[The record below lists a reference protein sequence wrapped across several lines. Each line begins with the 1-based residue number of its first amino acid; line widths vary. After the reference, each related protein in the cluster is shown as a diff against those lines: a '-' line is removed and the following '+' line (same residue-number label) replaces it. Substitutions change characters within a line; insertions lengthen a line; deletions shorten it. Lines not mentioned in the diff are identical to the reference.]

1 MRRSVRIG
9 LAVLPAML
17 LVVVLAIASLLAS
30 ETGSRWLLG
39 WVPGLQVEGF
49 DGRLGG
55 RWQAQSLQ
63 WQHGGQ
69 QVRVQAP
76 RLQWSPSCLLR
87 LRLCIDELSA
97 ARVELVFPPSTE
109 PASDEPFELPDIR
122 LPVAIQL
129 SRVDIGPLNLNGD
142 ELLRSVYLEADW
154 REPGVQIAALRV
166 IREGLQAEL
175 SGTLHPQGDWPLALT
190 GQASLPA
197 PDARPWQVTFDVSG
211 SVREDLVL
219 ALSSEGYLA
228 AELNGSLQPLH
239 EHLPGSF
246 RLQVRDFKASPELPD
261 TLRLDEL
268 ELTARGDLQDG
279 YIVLG
284 TGRLPGKGGVVRLA
298 LETRV
303 TAQGA
308 QLQVLELDA
317 GEKQRLALEGDFGWA
332 EGLQANASLH
342 WNEFPWQ
349 RLYPLEQAPP
359 VTLRR
364 LQAQVQYD
372 DGRYL
377 GNLDASLGGPAG
389 DFTLV
394 SPFSG
399 TLQEIHLPQL
409 ELVAGQG
416 RVAGSLSAGFADAID
431 WTADLA
437 LSDFDPAY
445 WLAEL
450 PGKLAGT
457 LRSQGGLRD
466 GVLRADAELDLQG
479 ELRRRPARL
488 ALLASGAGEQWTVQQ
503 LQIRLGDNSVQGS
516 GRWAERLAGQLDL
529 DLRNLGQLWP
539 GLAGQLSGALK
550 LAGSARSPEGELS
563 LGGQRLAFEDNK
575 VGQLQLDALLGAGER
590 ARLGIKADGIRVGE
604 TELGQATLNASGTR
618 QRHEAAL
625 ALQGPLLKLALGL
638 DGGLRGDDW
647 HGQLTRLDLDAQRQ
661 RWSLQAPAALSR
673 LGNGRIELG
682 AHCWVSGPAS
692 LCAEKQRLMPEPQ
705 IRYRLR
711 DFQLASLQP
720 YLPDDIAWQ
729 GVLSADIHLDLPSAG
744 PDGRISLD
752 AGPGVLRLRESGEW
766 LDFPYQTLSLDSRL
780 TPQKVDGNLRFD
792 GGDLGTLALQLSIDP
807 RGELKPLSGDFQLTG
822 LDLAVARPFV
832 LQVDR
837 LEGQLNGSGRLSGT
851 LTQPEVNG
859 RLVLSSG
866 EIAGNELPVTIEALR
881 ANVLIDGESLQLEG
895 DWRSGERGRGQ
906 LNGSLDWREGL
917 DLDLRVSGSDL
928 PVAVEPYA
936 ELDVSPD
943 LRITLVERQ
952 LAISGKVDVPR
963 GAITVRELP
972 PSTVKV
978 SQDAEIVGQQQ
989 EARDDGLAVRMDIAV
1004 EVGRERLRFSGFG
1017 LTADLAG
1024 HLHIG
1029 NDLDARGE
1037 LNLNNGRYR
1046 AYGQRLTIRRARLL
1060 FTGLLSQPYLDIE
1073 AIRRIEAE
1081 NVVAGLR
1088 ISGSAEQ
1095 PRIDVFSEPVMSQEQ
1110 ALAYLVL
1117 GRALGADSG
1126 DSNLLAQAALGLG
1139 LMGGSSFAGGLAEQL
1154 GIEDFMLDTEG
1165 SGSSTSV
1172 VASGQ
1177 ITERLSLRYGVGVFE
1192 PANTIALRYRLTRR
1206 IFLEAASGLA
1216 SSLDL
1221 FYRRDF

>member
-1 MRRSVRIG
+1 MKRGIRIG
-9 LAVLPAML
+9 LAL
-17 LVVVLAIASLLAS
+17 LLAIVLAAVLALASLLAS
-30 ETGSRWLLG
+30 EAGSRWLLG

-49 DGRLGG
+49 EGRLGG
-55 RWQAQSLQ
+55 RWQAQSLR
-63 WQHGGQ
+63 WQQGEQ
-69 QVRVQAP
+69 QVQVDGP
-76 RLQWSPSCLLR
+76 RFQWSPSCLLR
-87 LRLCIDELSA
+87 LRLCIDELA
-97 ARVELVFPPSTE
+97 ADKVELVFPPSTE

-122 LPVAIQL
+122 LPVGIQL
-129 SRVDIGPLNLNGD
+129 SRVDIGPVSLNGD
-142 ELLRSVYLEADW
+142 ELLRSAHLEADW
-154 REPGVQIAALRV
+154 LAQGVKIAALRV
-166 IREGLQAEL
+166 TREDLQAEL
-175 SGTLHPQGDWPLALT
+175 TGTLRLDGTWPLDLT

-197 PDARPWQVTFDVSG
+197 PDARPWQVTFALSG
-211 SVREDLVL
+211 DVRENL
-219 ALSSEGYLA
+219 ALKLDSEGYLVA
-228 AELNGSLQPLH
+228 ALNGSLQPLH

-246 RLQVRDFKASPELPD
+246 LVQVRDFKAAPELPE

-279 YIVLG
+279 YAVLG
-284 TGRLPGKGGVVRLA
+284 TGRFPGQGGAVRLA
-298 LETRV
+298 LEARA

-308 QLQVLELDA
+308 QVQVLELDA
-317 GEKQRLALEGDFGWA
+317 GEQQRLELKGDFDWA
-332 EGLQANASLH
+332 QGLKADASLH

-349 RLYPLEQAPP
+349 RLYPLDEAPP
-359 VTLRR
+359 VTLHR
-364 LQAQVQYD
+364 LTTQVQYD

-377 GNLDASLGGPAG
+377 GNLDANLSGPAG
-389 DFTLV
+389 AFTLV

-409 ELVAGQG
+409 ALVAGQG

-431 WTADLA
+431 WKADLT

-457 LRSQGGLRD
+457 LKSQGGVQG
-466 GVLRADAELDLQG
+466 GVLRADADLNLQG

-488 ALLASGAGEQWTVQQ
+488 ALQANGAGEQWNVPQ
-503 LQIRLGDNSVQGS
+503 LQLQLGDNSVKGS

-550 LAGSARSPEGELS
+550 LAGTATAPEGELN

-575 VGQLQLDALLGAGER
+575 VGQLQLDAVLDAGER
-590 ARLGIKADGIRVGE
+590 ARLGLKADGIRVGE
-604 TELGQATLNASGTR
+604 NDLGQATLSASGTR

-638 DGGLRGDDW
+638 DGGLRGDAW
-647 HGQLTRLDLDAQRQ
+647 HGQLERLDLDAQQQ
-661 RWSLQAPAALSR
+661 RWSLQAPATLSR
-673 LGNGRIELG
+673 LANGRIDLG

-692 LCAEKQRLMPEPQ
+692 LCAEKQRLLPDTQ
-705 IRYRLR
+705 VRYRLR
-711 DFQLASLQP
+711 DFQLASLEP
-720 YLPDDIAWQ
+720 YLPDDFAWQ

-744 PDGRISLD
+744 PSGRITLD
-752 AGPGVLRLRESGEW
+752 AGPGLLRLREAQEW
-766 LDFPYQTLSLDSRL
+766 VDFPYQTLALDSQL
-780 TPQKVDGNLRFD
+780 TPRRVDGTLRFK
-792 GGDLGTLALQLSIDP
+792 GASLGELEVRVGIDP
-807 RGELKPLSGDFQLTG
+807 RSELKTLSGDFQLSG
-822 LDLAVARPFV
+822 LDLSVARPFV
-832 LQVDR
+832 EQIDR
-837 LEGQLNGSGRLSGT
+837 LEGKLNGSGRLSGS
-851 LTQPEVNG
+851 LMKPVVNG
-859 RLVLSSG
+859 RLVLSDG
-866 EIAGNELPVTIEALR
+866 EIAGNELPLSVEALQVT
-881 ANVLIDGESLQLEG
+881 VLIDGERLQLDG
-895 DWRSGERGRGQ
+895 GWRSGERGQGQ
-906 LNGSLDWREGL
+906 LSGRLDWHEAL
-917 DLDLRVSGSDL
+917 DLELSVTGSDL

-936 ELDVSPD
+936 ELDVTPD
-943 LRITLVERQ
+943 LRITLLDQQ
-952 LAISGKVDVPR
+952 LSISGKVAVPR
-963 GAITVRELP
+963 GSITVRELP

-978 SQDAEIVGQQQ
+978 SQDAQIVGQDVEGEQ
-989 EARDDGLAVRMDIAV
+989 AGMAMRMDIAV
-1004 EVGRERLRFSGFG
+1004 EVGQERLRFSGFG

-1073 AIRRIEAE
+1073 AIRRIDAE

-1095 PRIDVFSEPVMSQEQ
+1095 PRIDVFSEPTMSQEQ

-1117 GRALGADSG
+1117 GRALGADTG

-1139 LMGGSSFAGGLAEQL
+1139 LMGGSSVAGGLAEQL

-1165 SGSSTSV
+1165 TGNSTSV

-1216 SSLDL
+1216 SSLDI